1 MRRADRVMS
10 GARRALI
17 LPVLVL
23 AACSGPDDAGEPAA
37 DAVVTEEAA
46 AAEARAAERAEAER
60 QNLADRRADRL
71 AMEEVDA
78 VFPHSEHR
86 TLECQRCHQR
96 PPGHETHMD
105 AACNACHGQPAG
117 FANLPERTP
126 RECAA
131 CHHTDVQTR
140 SCRSCH
146 PSDRVGAR
154 PVLVTVRAAGAEEPR
169 VRRLTFDHA
178 NHTTRECTSCHTT
191 PATLRFG
198 RECASCHEA
207 HHRQEAECSAC
218 HVSVGAP
225 AHDADVHQGCSEC
238 HGDAAVLALEP
249 TRNVCLT
256 CHQDMADH
264 RVGQQCTACHIGS
277 WPARPA
283 RGGGP

>member
-1 MRRADRVMS
+1 MRRPERMGSA
-10 GARRALI
+10 ARWALI
-17 LPVLVL
+17 VPVVL
-23 AACSGPDDAGEPAA
+23 AMGCSGPAQEREP
-37 DAVVTEEAA
+37 EEAA
-46 AAEARAAERAEAER
+46 AVPAPTAAEVEAAERAEAER
-60 QNLADRRADRL
+60 QNLADRRAERL

-86 TLECQRCHQR
+86 ALECQRCHQR
-96 PPGHETHMD
+96 PAGHETHTD
-105 AACNACHGQPAG
+105 APCNACHGRPAG
-117 FANLPERTP
+117 FASLPERTP

-131 CHHTDVQTR
+131 CHHADVETR

-146 PSDRVGAR
+146 PSDQVGER
-154 PVLVTVRAAGAEEPR
+154 PVLVAIRAAGAEEPR
-169 VRRLTFDHA
+169 VRQLTFDHA
-178 NHTTRECTSCHTT
+178 NHTTRECTSCHTM

-198 RECASCHEA
+198 RECASCHDA
-207 HHRQEAECSAC
+207 HHRQEAECTAC

-225 AHDADVHQGCSEC
+225 AHDADVHEGCAEC

-256 CHQDMADH
+256 CHEDMADH
-264 RVGQQCTACHIGS
+264 RAGQRCTACHIGS